1 MPRTCFIFNP
11 MAGTGRRAEFPAL
24 LARYFGSEASGDYL
38 LRPTEGPGHATELAR
53 AAAQA
58 GCRVVVA
65 VGGDGTVNEVG
76 QGLLHQENTAMG
88 IVPRG
93 SGNGL
98 ARHLKVPLNL
108 GAALRRLRQ
117 PAFSRMDV
125 GCINDRPF
133 FCTAGLGFD
142 ARVSQQ
148 FAQAGSRGLSTY
160 LRVTLQEYKTFEPVP
175 IAVDTNGQTLRTDCY
190 VLAFANASQYGNDVY
205 IAPNASLQDGLLD
218 MCLIN
223 ALPPWRA
230 VQVAMGMALGTLPRT
245 GGAAYSHT
253 SHATVRA
260 AAPIGYHADGDYL
273 GHATEFVIDL
283 LPLALEVAM

>member
-1 MPRTCFIFNP
+1 MPPICFIFNP
-11 MAGTGRRAEFPAL
+11 MAGTGHRADFPAL
-24 LARYFGSEASGDYL
+24 LQRYYGGVAGTDYL
-38 LRPTEGPGHATELAR
+38 LRPTERPGHATALAR

-58 GCRVVVA
+58 GCRGVVA

-76 QGLLHQENTAMG
+76 QGLLGQTGTALG

-98 ARHLKVPLNL
+98 ARHLRVPLGL
-108 GAALRRLRQ
+108 SAALRRLRQ

-125 GCINDRPF
+125 GTINSRPF

-142 ARVSQQ
+142 AHVSQH
-148 FAQAGSRGLSTY
+148 FARAGSRGLSTY
-160 LRVTLQEYKTFEPVP
+160 LCVTIREYSNFQSVPVE
-175 IAVDTNGQTLRTDCY
+175 VETNGRTLATDCY
-190 VLAFANASQYGNDVY
+190 VLAFANASQYGNNAY
-205 IAPNASLQDGLLD
+205 IAPQANLQDGLLD

-230 VQVAMGMALGTLPRT
+230 VQVVLGMALGTLPRT

-253 SHATVRA
+253 RHATVRA
-260 AAPIGYHADGDYL
+260 AAPLGYHADGDYL
-273 GHATEFVIDL
+273 GHATEFELGL
-283 LPLALEVAM
+283 LPLALEVAV

>member
-11 MAGTGRRAEFPAL
+11 MAGTGRRAEFPVL
-24 LARYFGSEASGDYL
+24 LARYFGTESQSDYV

-53 AAAQA
+53 EAARA

-108 GAALRRLRQ
+108 GRALRRLRE
-117 PAFSRMDV
+117 PVFSRMDV
-125 GCINDRPF
+125 GRVNGRPF

-160 LRVTLQEYKTFEPVP
+160 MRVTLSEYQTFKSVPV
-175 IAVDTNGQTLRTDCY
+175 VVETNGVTLETNCY
-190 VLAFANASQYGNDVY
+190 VLAFANASQYGNNAY
-205 IAPNASLQDGLLD
+205 IAPDANLRDGLLD
-218 MCLIN
+218 MCLMD

-230 VQVAMGMALGTLPRT
+230 MQVVLGMALGTLPRT
-245 GGAAYSHT
+245 GGAAYSRT
-253 SHATVRA
+253 SHTTVRA
-260 AAPIGYHADGDYL
+260 AAPIGCHVDGDYL
-273 GHATEFVIDL
+273 GHGTEFTFDL
-283 LPLALEVAM
+283 LPLALEVAV

>member
-1 MPRTCFIFNP
+1 MMPVCFIFNP
-11 MAGTGRRAEFPAL
+11 VAGTGRRADFPAL
-24 LARYFGSEASGDYL
+24 LRRYFGGVAGTDYL

-76 QGLLHQENTAMG
+76 RGLLGQPGAALG

-98 ARHLKVPLNL
+98 ARHLRVPLGL
-108 GAALRRLRQ
+108 AAALRRLRQ
-117 PAFSRMDV
+117 PTFSRMDV
-125 GCINDRPF
+125 GTINGRPF

-142 ARVSQQ
+142 AHVSQH
-148 FAQAGSRGLSTY
+148 FARAGSRGLSTY
-160 LRVTLQEYKTFEPVP
+160 LRVTIQEYSHFRAVPVQ
-175 IAVDTNGQTLRTDCY
+175 VEVNGETLTTDCY
-190 VLAFANASQYGNDVY
+190 VLAFANAAQYGNNVY
-205 IAPNASLQDGLLD
+205 IAPQADLRDGLLD

-230 VQVAMGMALGTLPRT
+230 AQVALGMALGTLPRT
-245 GGAAYSHT
+245 GGAAYRHT
-253 SHATVRA
+253 RHATVRA
-260 AAPIGYHADGDYL
+260 AAPLGYHADGDYL
-273 GHATEFVIDL
+273 GHATEFELGL
-283 LPLALEVAM
+283 LPLALEVAG

>member
-11 MAGTGRRAEFPAL
+11 TAGTGRRADFLTL
-24 LARYFGSEASGDYL
+24 LARQFGPEARGDYL
-38 LRPTEGPGHATELAR
+38 LCPTEGPGHATELAR
-53 AAAQA
+53 TAAQA

-76 QGLLHQENTAMG
+76 CGLLHQEGTAMG

-108 GAALRRLRQ
+108 GAALRRLRR
-117 PAFSRMDV
+117 PTFSRMDV
-125 GCINDRPF
+125 GTLNGRPF

-148 FAQAGSRGLSTY
+148 FALAGSRGLSTY
-160 LRVTLQEYKTFEPVP
+160 LRVTVQEYQTFAPVP
-175 IAVDTNGQTLRTDCY
+175 VVVETNGLTLNTDCY
-190 VLAFANASQYGNDVY
+190 VLAFANASQYGNNAY
-205 IAPNASLQDGLLD
+205 IAPNANLQDGLLD
-218 MCLIN
+218 MCLLD

-230 VQVAMGMALGTLPRT
+230 VQVVLGMALGTLPRT
-245 GGAAYSHT
+245 GGAAYRHT
-253 SHATVRA
+253 RRATVRA
-260 AAPIGYHADGDYL
+260 VAPIGCHADGDYL
-273 GHATEFVIDL
+273 GHGTEFEIDL
-283 LPLALEVAM
+283 LPLALEVAV